1 MNLAQKRN
9 WVQGVLQET
18 SREKG
23 DVEASTAPSYDYVT
37 YFQSLEK
44 FD

>member
-1 MNLAQKRN
+1 MRFCEEWNR
-9 WVQGVLQET
+9 VQALLQET
-18 SREKG
+18 GREKG